1 MTPPNRYLFRM
12 GVFVLGVAAVLGALY
27 LALKSAFMANP
38 VLNGVIIGILVIG
51 ILYNFRQV
59 LMLGPAARWIETFQR
74 NHAATATE
82 DPPRLL
88 AAMATLLRD
97 REGGPLRLTA
107 AAMRSLLDG
116 IGSRLEEAREISRY
130 MIGLLIFL
138 GLLGTFWGLLQTVSA
153 VAGVVGSLSI
163 GTGDITSIFGELKR
177 GLQAPLTGMGT
188 AFSSSLFGL
197 SGSLILGFLDL
208 QAGQAQNRFYNDLED
223 WLSGQTRLASASA
236 AAMADGD
243 GSVPAY
249 IQALLEQTAESID
262 KLQGSVSREDDR
274 HATTNAHMT
283 ALAEKVGAMSEQMS
297 TDIRLLAKTI
307 AALADKEKR
316 GSK

>member
-1 MTPPNRYLFRM
+1 MTQPNRYLLRM
-12 GVFVLGVAAVLGALY
+12 GIFVFAVVITLGVLYVALR
-27 LALKSAFMANP
+27 SAFMANP
-38 VLNGVIIGILVIG
+38 VLNGVIVGILLIG

-59 LMLGPAARWIETFQR
+59 VMLGPAARWIENFQR
-74 NHAATATE
+74 NQAAAAAE
-82 DPPRLL
+82 NPPRLL
-88 AAMATLLRD
+88 ASMATLLRD
-97 REGGPLRLTA
+97 RDGGPLRLTA

-116 IGSRLEEAREISRY
+116 IGSRLDEAREISRY

-138 GLLGTFWGLLQTVSA
+138 GLLGTFWGLLATVNA

-197 SGSLILGFLDL
+197 GGSLILGFLDL
-208 QAGQAQNRFYNDLED
+208 QAGQSQNRFYNDLED
-223 WLSGQTRLASASA
+223 WLSGQTRLATATGTA
-236 AAMADGD
+236 ALIDGEA
-243 GSVPAY
+243 SVPAY

-262 KLQGSVSREDDR
+262 KLQSSVSRDDDR

-283 ALAEKVGAMSEQMS
+283 GLAEKVGAMSEQMS

-307 AALADKEKR
+307 AAMADKDRR
-316 GSK
+316 GR